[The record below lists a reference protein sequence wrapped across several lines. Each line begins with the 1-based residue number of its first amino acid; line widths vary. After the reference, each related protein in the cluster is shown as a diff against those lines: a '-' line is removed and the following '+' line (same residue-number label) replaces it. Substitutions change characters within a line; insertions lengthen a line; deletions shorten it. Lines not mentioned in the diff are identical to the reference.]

1 MDAFTAATCWRL
13 WSAYRPPG
21 HAKLEL
27 TSLCAALPFQR
38 YEGSGEE
45 EADRWRCRWGR
56 PNALCGREALGSCR
70 REDPGRRDC
79 ISTAA
84 PLPPCR
90 STLPPMLLLPM
101 LLLPVL
107 PPRLRLLRLLR
118 LRLLR
123 LLGRA
128 STERSPPGEGPSCCC
143 APIVASSSLRSTR
156 SLRSSA
162 FSLSASRRGGRLPI
176 ALLAVARGGEMQGAF
191 QSRSSCSNDCL
202 RNASFCA
209 PSDLPT

>member
-1 MDAFTAATCWRL
+1 MDAFTAAACWRL

-45 EADRWRCRWGR
+45 EADRWGR
-56 PNALCGREALGSCR
+56 PNALCGREALGSCC
-70 REDPGRRDC
+70 REDPGRRDRT
-79 ISTAA
+79 STAA
-84 PLPPCR
+84 LLPPCR
-90 STLPPMLLLPM
+90 STLPPMLLQPM

-107 PPRLRLLRLLR
+107 PPPLRLRLLWLLRLLRLLR

-123 LLGRA
+123 LLRRA

-156 SLRSSA
+156 SLRSST
-162 FSLSASRRGGRLPI
+162 SRRGGRLPI

-191 QSRSSCSNDCL
+191 QSRSSCSNACL